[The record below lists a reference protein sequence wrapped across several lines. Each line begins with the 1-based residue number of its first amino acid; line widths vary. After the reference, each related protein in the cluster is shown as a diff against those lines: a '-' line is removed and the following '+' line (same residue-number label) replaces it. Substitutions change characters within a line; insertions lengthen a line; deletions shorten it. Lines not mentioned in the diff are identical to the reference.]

1 MGFASNAAQ
10 PLPVAESLLKA
21 GQNDADWLLPAK
33 TYSGNRYTALLNRK
47 TGKVVHR
54 LALNDQTGLDT
65 QPVVVGEAGNQQ
77 TPNLPKAQGSRV
89 ITYRLDA
96 VPTIVNDASG
106 QVALAN
112 ATNGGGES
120 AASLPKSTGSAPYTA
135 QPFPTMDLPA
145 LQQVT
150 LGATTCAP
158 GGEEH
163 ARASTIAGS
172 Q

>member
-1 MGFASNAAQ
+1 MSDVTRQRPRARRRNTRPLIRACRLTLAVVGLGAATMGFASNAAQ

-21 GQNDADWLLPAK
+21 AQNDADWLLPAK

-89 ITYRLDA
+89 IT
-96 VPTIVNDASG
+96 
-106 QVALAN
+106 
-112 ATNGGGES
+112 
-120 AASLPKSTGSAPYTA
+120 
-135 QPFPTMDLPA
+135 
-145 LQQVT
+145 
-150 LGATTCAP
+150 TCAP